1 MKISEIRQQYPQ
13 YDKLSDRELAD
24 ALHNKFYPEM
34 PISDFYERVGLS
46 TDTNTSLR
54 DIATSFGLG
63 ATGSIKALTD
73 VAGADNAVSRTLG
86 KISEDLSRA
95 YTPARQAEIERRQ
108 QLIKKAEKSGSTW
121 EEIKANLGSVAEA
134 PLQSAVQGL
143 GSIVPYAVTGG
154 VGSAAKL
161 LPTTVKT
168 INTLMGA
175 AQGAGAVKSS
185 IYDAVYEK
193 LKEEGVSEKTAKQQA
208 LEAQQYVSKN
218 FGQIALGAGIGAA
231 AGRYGVESLL
241 APGAAKATAPGVGR
255 RVGEALLGEMPLEGV
270 QGGQER
276 LASNIA
282 LQNIGRDVP
291 TFQGVAG
298 QAAQEAVMAGL
309 AAGPVAAVR
318 SPNADIARKIE
329 EERAAEQLKT
339 LQEEER
345 LRKETEEA
353 EKRKAAI
360 EEARKTGT
368 PELLA
373 LMGDQLQAGEYSALK
388 TPQELDEERLAKQ
401 DELRQEQLRLEQEMR
416 GYSTAIPALQK
427 QMDEAEARNDMATV
441 SRLALQLQQLA
452 TAEEKARVALDEAK
466 KAQPKEVSADSL
478 YTQMAEARS
487 VGDYAKVSQIAQ
499 QLDAINK
506 QRAAE
511 TRTIPSEVKP
521 GEIRAMPEEQM
532 DMFAPGYEKRQL
544 QQDIFEIEEGF
555 GKFETEAER
564 KKREAQTQQQQAL
577 FTQGEEYEQ
586 QLTEREVGKQF
597 ELSPEQYAQALRKG
611 KAPETPQKVL
621 YRNVP
626 IEGTTGPTRRQPY
639 IVDAQGKAQDIT
651 DTEAARIEKGEPAI
665 SKTSVQEAIDT
676 GMITAE
682 VRQALGL
689 TGFGNA
695 TLDLKNPEVASQVR
709 NKLRD
714 VIAAHKARAQE
725 DLKFVNDQFTENSLY
740 DLQGRLTPTAKDII
754 RRDVQAEEAQRL
766 LNHITDLQSKIGAG
780 VREEKTA
787 EELTKTLHRPEVIST
802 RLPPL
807 EQIKTKD
814 ATELAQALG
823 ISGAADIK
831 TTPADKISAMRHKLE
846 ARRQSEKKDAIFE
859 QLLSW
864 LARAKASNKPV
875 LDTLD
880 AKRLATL
887 RRLYVQAALSEIAH
901 GRAAERQPALT
912 TTEVLQLT
920 DQLSKPLVELSTRY
934 LARPKTVEVTGKVQE
949 PLIKSEKEREEK
961 RTEEGELVY
970 AGEKYVRTPEEQ
982 KKLDRAVGKL
992 KSLQEEL
999 QRIRQQMKNYQQN
1012 FLEPARKKWQSMPDG
1027 LLGTPEHAAREAEQ
1041 QKYLKVKE
1049 GFTKLNAR
1057 DSAISEQIAQMLSD
1071 LGRKHATYGTF
1082 QKDIRSLERRPF
1094 ANLPRALESIQE
1106 QLSDV
1111 ITKATEP
1118 IKRQRVAGIG
1128 PMGIKQRLMDAVVA
1142 KEKELEKLKGVH
1154 GKKAERDKLVNEIA
1168 KLRDNYDKFVKSEE
1182 AKVQPPTMP
1191 LDFKERRDELDALK
1205 AKAQEAFVAKDY
1217 DTVAKSL
1224 QRMHELGLSED
1235 MATELGTEFEDNDRV
1250 LSTAIKDAKAEL
1262 EEIATGLK
1270 PAEEKE
1276 VRLGERPPPRR
1287 PLNEAQLRRVRELNK
1302 LLDSLETAY
1311 VKNKKA
1317 LQDIGLFSTSKT
1329 EDLFTQDMFGEAPE
1343 KGVVFESAEKFLGSS
1358 KYGKIAK
1365 MRKAAKETVATLPVT
1380 QAELYQVRTD
1390 YVAANTVLSNL
1401 RKMGR
1406 GTLPT
1411 TSQYYNEMSGEYL
1424 RKADLIH
1431 QKYLNALAQSTKTIG
1446 IRTGETTVLQI
1457 TPEYLKAHPLT
1468 AEEEKRLLESIKSNR
1483 AANAT
1488 LTLYKNEEKRLRQL
1502 ASEFEARAKSFLLTV
1517 SDAQLDLVSELAQA
1531 AEAMPETA
1539 DAMLVAQKA
1548 VDDAKRIMDETDAR
1562 VRKNGLVKPE
1572 ITYTAPTEE
1581 GQSLSKTQKDIG
1593 VINAQIKALSTRMK
1607 TEAPDQRALSEFEI
1621 QNLVTLRSD
1630 LETMQF
1636 LQTAEGRLQRMTESF
1651 MEEFNTEID
1660 PAAPLRTA
1668 FGRAMARAQDIKDAV
1683 MKQHTE
1689 EVEALRNERGT
1700 VVDALAKLAR
1710 AEPPTN
1716 KQAFIAFN
1724 QDIYELRERI
1734 QTIDQTIKTMDANL
1748 TTALEVDVQMLLR
1761 ADSVLKDAWAKVKA
1775 AEQALRAED
1784 TKQRIEIAKRKAAL
1798 IQAQKVVDEAHAKI
1812 RKSNVGLQAFFE
1824 AKQPLVSPA
1833 LQTALNNGLGL
1844 PGTIV
1849 KRVKALS
1856 EEGAKAA
1863 EITGQFGEQ
1872 RQVQTMNAGWTV
1884 RYTAEGPVFDYDPAK
1899 DPDATE
1905 DDKNRKGLDAAK
1917 AYDQLKKA
1925 RSALARA
1932 EKKGTDRQIELA
1944 TANLERKQKLM
1955 EDLAGARY
1963 VTVVE
1968 EMGAQPIEL
1977 DATVAVQEAVMGLS
1991 KKDQNAYYK
2000 ARGEQERLRK
2010 EIEHARTLV
2019 GQTEV
2024 STARKS
2030 LRNAQDQLD
2039 SAKTQLRLLNEAW
2052 DRGTSRMTE
2061 GGYNRR
2067 KAELTNAV
2075 AQLEGVVNARQEKLR
2090 PMDAKNEERINTLTQ
2105 QYFAAKKAADAFI
2118 VPKPIEATKAQR
2130 VSVAENTADMAKTM
2144 RTLQRQEKNTDVK
2157 PLVKRN
2163 QSLRSATSVEVKIRR
2178 QAIKLAATDRIAK
2191 MYPEGSPERKR
2202 VLREL
2207 VDGYIDK
2214 LTNAGSE
2221 NDSGT
2226 VLRYEG
2232 AVPTNPVDADQAKK
2246 MADEFAKRLPKDVK
2260 FVYAPTLNE
2269 APVKFLR
2276 ALAMDGVDIEAS
2288 AVKGGVLP
2296 DGTVVVIGNMHDS
2309 LLDLEK
2315 TILHETIGHYG
2326 VDMVLGPKG
2335 MADLTKAI
2343 RTTEGG
2349 IYGMAKALGVESDVA
2364 KTAQAWEN
2372 KALAAE
2378 AKGDTEEATRLRR
2391 TGEVQAV
2398 REMLAT
2404 LQERTVDESFV
2415 EKMGRYI
2422 KTILGAIR
2430 SALKSMGLMNVS
2442 NVSTNDLYYT
2452 LFQATR
2458 KMQQE
2463 LAGTYMSPTGLLAM
2477 RSDAVRYANGA
2488 LAEAGRTADAVIASD
2503 KNWYDSVKANGTG
2516 LAFET
2521 QLVDR
2526 FAGFERLSKTM
2537 DALKGNQMMYYLRMY
2552 DQRMNFTA
2560 QSVGNG
2566 AIELQDIVRK
2576 DGRIEHIFASKEG
2589 PSIKSVVNILKDAP
2603 AGSPEAAQRLFT
2615 LYMSAIRAKDKGLDA
2630 LNFGGK
2636 ISQVQLDQAMRA
2648 VESTPGLKENFDRA
2662 RKEYNA
2668 YNRNLIKL
2676 LERTG
2681 AITKEVSAELVK
2693 NDDYIPWYRERNGVA
2708 ELIIGKETPIRIG
2721 SIAEQPYLHE
2731 LVGGD
2736 RPILDFLTSSV
2747 QNTNMIV
2754 DMALRNMATKNAVFE
2769 LENIGLA
2776 KFVGMTQGPNIVKFK
2791 VEGVD
2796 KYAMIEGTRDI
2807 PGDLL
2812 VKGMEGIPTQMPVIF
2827 RALGV
2832 PARLLRKAVT
2842 AMPLYGAKQ
2851 LFRDSLAA
2859 PILAG
2864 ADFTP
2869 VMGAIKQIGS
2879 PTKGLLESRGI
2890 TGGQIFTGTTE
2901 DLTLILKRMSENK
2914 PGWVNS
2920 LAKWEA
2926 FTMEAD
2932 ATTRRAQYNSYIK
2945 QGLSEMEATLMA
2957 LESMNF
2963 NKRGAS
2969 PSIHVISSL
2978 IPFFN
2983 AQIQSLNV
2991 LYKALFGKMPFN
3003 DRLKIQEKLL
3013 TRGMLLAASTLAYS
3027 AMMQDDEA
3035 YKNAT
3040 PDQKYGNWFIRV
3052 PGVDEPVRLPIPFEV
3067 GYIFKA
3073 LPEALYNSMVDKHG
3087 SEDAVKAFEQI
3098 LLQTIPGG
3106 TSYGIP
3112 QALKPYVEAKLGKSF
3127 YTGRDILSAQEK
3139 GLLPEQQFRENTSE
3153 IAKSLGKAGGVSP
3166 IMIEH
3171 LVQGYTGG
3179 LGLALM
3185 QAMSM
3190 GYSAKDSPEKAY
3202 KRLSEMPVIGGA
3214 FQPNDAGAIITNMYD
3229 RMLEVQ
3235 KVQNTVDDM
3244 LLKGQRSEAMALLQK
3259 RGNEYMASE
3268 MADYYTSTV
3277 RELTQYET
3285 AIRASNLSGAEKR
3298 QQLDNIRQAK
3308 IKFASGMREVADRT
3322 IPQ

>member
-13 YDKLSDRELAD
+13 YDELSDRELAD

-34 PISDFYERVGLS
+34 PISDFYDRVGLS
-46 TDTNTSLR
+46 TNTGILS
-54 DIATSFGLG
+54 
-63 ATGSIKALTD
+63 D
-73 VAGADNAVSRTLG
+73 VARGAESSFSQMRT
-86 KISEDLSRA
+86 
-95 YTPARQAEIERRQ
+95 
-108 QLIKKAEKSGSTW
+108 
-121 EEIKANLGSVAEA
+121 
-134 PLQSAVQGL
+134 GL
-143 GSIVPYAVTGG
+143 GS
-154 VGSAAKL
+154 
-161 LPTTVKT
+161 
-168 INTLMGA
+168 LMGGNEA
-175 AQGAGAVKSS
+175 ARAGIQRGEAIQGKYPGQRGFEEVEKAYKERGILPAVGEYISQVPS
-185 IYDAVYEK
+185 ALAE
-193 LKEEGVSEKTAKQQA
+193 QA
-208 LEAQQYVSKN
+208 P
-218 FGQIALGAGIGAA
+218 QIAQAVGAARLGGAA
-231 AGRYGVESLL
+231 AGPVGAVAGAATPSYLQQYGGFLERQAEEQRKAGKPIDVNRGTAALAAIPAAALDVAATFIPMGRAIAGKVFGPSIEKLL
-241 APGAAKATAPGVGR
+241 AKGAEQGAEKLAQESFAKTLRRGAATSYLAELPTEVAQNVIERAQAGLSLTSEDALAEYGRTAYEVSK
-255 RVGEALLGEMPLEGV
+255 
-270 QGGQER
+270 
-276 LASNIA
+276 LAPI
-282 LQNIGRDVP
+282 
-291 TFQGVAG
+291 GVAG
-298 QAAQEAVMAGL
+298 RFVDKS
-309 AAGPVAAVR
+309 VAKT
-318 SPNADIARKIE
+318 DIARKTE

-345 LRKETEEA
+345 TRQETEA
-353 EKRKAAI
+353 ETQRKATI

-368 PELLA
+368 PEMLA
-373 LMGDQLQAGEYSALK
+373 LMGDTLQAGEYSTLK
-388 TPQELDEERLAKQ
+388 TPQQIDEERIAKQ
-401 DELRQEQLRLEQEMR
+401 GEARQEQIR
-416 GYSTAIPALQK
+416 LQK
-427 QMDEAEARNDMATV
+427 QLRNYGNAIPDLQRQLDEAEAKNDMASV
-441 SRLALQLQQLA
+441 SRLALQIQQMS
-452 TAEEKARVALDEAK
+452 TAEEQAK
-466 KAQPKEVSADSL
+466 KELFDVNKLVPAEVSADSL
-478 YTQMAEARS
+478 YAQMVKAREE
-487 VGDYAKVSQIAQ
+487 GDYAKVSQIAQ
-499 QLDAINK
+499 QLDVINK

-511 TRTIPSEVKP
+511 TRMVPRETMP
-521 GEIRAMPEEQM
+521 GEVRAMPEEQM

-544 QQDIFEIEEGF
+544 KEDIAEIEEGF
-555 GKFETEAER
+555 GTFETEAQR
-564 KKREAQTQQQQAL
+564 KTREAQTQQQQAL

-586 QLTEREVGKQF
+586 KLTEREVGRQF
-597 ELSPEQYAQALRKG
+597 ELTPEQYAQALRKG
-611 KAPETPQKVL
+611 QAPEEKQKVL
-621 YRNVP
+621 YRDVP
-626 IEGTTGPTRRQPY
+626 IEGTTGPTRRAPY
-639 IVDAQGKAQDIT
+639 IVDAQGRAKDIT
-651 DTEAARIEKGEPAI
+651 ETEAARLEKGEPAI
-665 SKTSVQEAIDT
+665 SKSSAQEAIDT
-676 GMITAE
+676 GLITAE

-695 TLDLKNPEVASQVR
+695 TLDLKNSETASQVR

-714 VIAAHKARAQE
+714 VLAKHKARSQE
-725 DLKFVNDQFTENSLY
+725 DFKFVNDQFTESSLY
-740 DLQGRLTPTAKDII
+740 DMEGKLTPAAKDII

-766 LNHITDLQSKIGAG
+766 LNHITDLQSKTGAG
-780 VREEKTA
+780 IREEKTA
-787 EELTKTLHRPEVIST
+787 EELTKTLYRSEVIST

-814 ATELAQALG
+814 ANELAQALG
-823 ISGAADIK
+823 ISGTADIK
-831 TTPADKISAMRHKLE
+831 TTPADKVSAMRHKLE
-846 ARRQSEKKDAIFE
+846 ARRQAEKKAAVFE
-859 QLLSW
+859 QLLTW

-875 LDTLD
+875 LDSLD
-880 AKRLATL
+880 AKRLASL

-901 GRAAERQPALT
+901 GRAAERQRGLT
-912 TTEVLQLT
+912 TTDVLQLT
-920 DQLSKPLVELSTRY
+920 DELSKPLMELSTRY
-934 LARPKTVEVTGKVQE
+934 LARAKTVEVTGKTEE
-949 PLIKSEKEREEK
+949 PLIKSQKEVEEK
-961 RTEEGELVY
+961 RNEQGELVY

-999 QRIRQQMKNYQQN
+999 QRVRQQMKNYQQN
-1012 FLEPARKKWQSMPDG
+1012 FLEPARQKWQSMPDG

-1049 GFTKLNAR
+1049 GFTKLNTR
-1057 DSAISEQIAQMLSD
+1057 DSQISEQIATMLSD

-1082 QKDIRSLERRPF
+1082 QKDIRALERRPF
-1094 ANLPRALESIQE
+1094 GNLPRALESIQE
-1106 QLSDV
+1106 QLDTV
-1111 ITKATEP
+1111 VEKATEP
-1118 IKRQRVAGIG
+1118 SKRVRAAGIG
-1128 PMGIKQRLMDAVVA
+1128 PMGIKQRLLDAVVA
-1142 KEKELEKLKGVH
+1142 KEKDLEKLKGVH
-1154 GKKAERDKLVNEIA
+1154 GKKAEREKLVDEIA
-1168 KLRDNYDKFVKSEE
+1168 KLRKSYDDYVTSEE

-1205 AKAQEAFVAKDY
+1205 AKSQEAFVAKDY

-1250 LSTAIKDAKAEL
+1250 LSIAIKDAKSEL

-1270 PAEEKE
+1270 PVEEKE
-1276 VRLGERPPPRR
+1276 VRLGERVPPRR

-1317 LQDIGLFSTSKT
+1317 LQDIGLFSTGKT
-1329 EDLFTQDMFGEAPE
+1329 EDLFTEDMFGEAPE

-1365 MRKAAKETVATLPVT
+1365 LRKAANETVATLPVT

-1390 YVAANTVLSNL
+1390 YVTANTVLSNL
-1401 RKMGR
+1401 RRMGK
-1406 GTLPT
+1406 GSLPT
-1411 TSQYYNEMSGEYL
+1411 TSQYYNEMSGEYK

-1431 QKYLNALAQSTKTIG
+1431 QKYLNALAQSTKSVG
-1446 IRTGETTVLQI
+1446 IRTGDTTVLQI
-1457 TPEYLKAHPLT
+1457 TPEYIKANPLT
-1468 AEEEKRLLESIKSNR
+1468 AEEEKRILESVKSNR

-1488 LTLYKNEEKRLRQL
+1488 ITLYSTEEKRLRQL
-1502 ASEFEARAKSFLLTV
+1502 AEEFEARAQSFLLTV
-1517 SDAQLDLVSELAQA
+1517 SDAQLDLVSELTQA

-1539 DAMLVAQKA
+1539 DALLVAQKA
-1548 VDDAKRIMDETDAR
+1548 VDDAKRVMDATDAR

-1572 ITYTAPTEE
+1572 IVFTAPTEE
-1581 GQSLSKTQKDIG
+1581 QPTLSKTQKDIG
-1593 VINAQIKALSTRMK
+1593 AVNAQIKALGARMK
-1607 TEAPDQRALSEFEI
+1607 AEAPDQRALSEFEI
-1621 QNLVTLRSD
+1621 QNLISLRSD
-1630 LETMQF
+1630 LETMQYM
-1636 LQTAEGRLQRMTESF
+1636 QTAEGRLQRMTESF
-1651 MEEFNTEID
+1651 MEEFNTDID
-1660 PAAPLRTA
+1660 PVAPLRTA

-1689 EVEALRNERGT
+1689 EVTTLRNERGT

-1734 QTIDQTIKTMDANL
+1734 QTIDSTIKTMDANL
-1748 TTALEVDVQMLLR
+1748 TAALEVDVQMLFR
-1761 ADSVLKDAWAKVKA
+1761 ADSALKDAWSKLKT
-1775 AEQALRAED
+1775 AEQNLRAED
-1784 TKQRIEIAKRKAAL
+1784 TKQQTEIAKRKAAL
-1798 IQAQKVVDEAHAKI
+1798 LRAQAVVDEAHAKI
-1812 RKSNVGLQAFFE
+1812 RKSNVGLQAFFD

-1833 LQTALNNGLGL
+1833 LQTALDNGLGL

-1856 EEGAKAA
+1856 AEGAKAA
-1863 EITGQFGEQ
+1863 EITGEFGEQ

-1884 RYTAEGPVFDYDPAK
+1884 RYTAEGAVFDYNPAK
-1899 DPDATE
+1899 DPEATE
-1905 DDKNRKGLDAAK
+1905 DDKKRKGLDASK

-1925 RSALARA
+1925 RSALVRA
-1932 EKKGTDRQIELA
+1932 ERKGTDREIELA
-1944 TANLERKQKLM
+1944 TTNLGRKQKLM

-1991 KKDQNAYYK
+1991 KKDQNAYFK
-2000 ARGEQERLRK
+2000 ARGEQEQLRK
-2010 EIEHARTLV
+2010 QIEHARTLV
-2019 GQTEV
+2019 GQTDI
-2024 STARKS
+2024 STTRKS
-2030 LRNAQDQLD
+2030 LRNAQDQFD
-2039 SAKTQLRLLNEAW
+2039 SATTQLRLLNEAW
-2052 DRGTSRMTE
+2052 ERGTSRMTE

-2075 AQLEGVVNARQEKLR
+2075 AQLEGVVKVRQEKLR
-2090 PMDAKNEERINTLTQ
+2090 PMDAKNEERINALTQ
-2105 QYFAAKKAADAFI
+2105 QYFVAKKTADTFI
-2118 VPKPIEATKAQR
+2118 LPAPLEDTKAKR
-2130 VSVAENTADMAKTM
+2130 VSVAENTADMAKAM
-2144 RTLQRQEKNTDVK
+2144 RTMQRQEKNTDVK
-2157 PLVKRN
+2157 PLIKRN
-2163 QSLRSATSVEVKIRR
+2163 QSLKSATSDEVKIRR
-2178 QAIKLAATDRIAK
+2178 QAMQLAKTDRLAT
-2191 MYPEGSPERKR
+2191 MYPEGSAERKKA
-2202 VLREL
+2202 LREL
-2207 VDGYIDK
+2207 VDTYITK
-2214 LTNAGSE
+2214 LSNAGSE

-2246 MADEFAKRLPKDVK
+2246 MVDAFAKGLPKDVK

-2296 DGTVVVIGNMHDS
+2296 DGTVIVVGNMHGS

-2326 VDMVLGPKG
+2326 VDIVLGPKG

-2349 IYGMAKALGVESDVA
+2349 IFGMAKALGVESDVA

-2372 KALAAE
+2372 RALAAE
-2378 AKGDTEEATRLRR
+2378 AKGDTEEALKLRR

-2404 LQERTVDESFV
+2404 LQERTVNETFV

-2430 SALKSMGLMNVS
+2430 SALKSMGLMNTA

-2477 RSDAVRYANGA
+2477 KAEAVRYANGP
-2488 LAEAGRTADAVIASD
+2488 LAEAGRTSESVIATD
-2503 KNWYDSVKANGTG
+2503 KNWYDGVRANGTG

-2537 DALKGNQMMYYLRMY
+2537 DELKGSQMMYYLRMY

-2576 DGRIEHIFASKEG
+2576 DGRTEHIFASKKG

-2636 ISQVQLDQAMRA
+2636 VSQAQLDQAMRA
-2648 VESTPGLKENFDRA
+2648 IEGTPGLKENFDRA

-2681 AITKEVSAELVK
+2681 VITKEVSAELVK

-2721 SIAEQPYLHE
+2721 SIAEQPYLHQ
-2731 LVGGD
+2731 LIGGD

-2754 DMALRNMATKNAVFE
+2754 DMGLRNMAAKNAVFE
-2769 LENIGLA
+2769 LESIDLA
-2776 KFVGMTQGPNIVKFK
+2776 KFVGMTQGPNVVKFK
-2791 VEGVD
+2791 VDGVD
-2796 KYAMIEGTRDI
+2796 KYAMIEGTREI

-2812 VKGMEGIPTQMPVIF
+2812 VKGMEGIPTQMPAIF

-2864 ADFTP
+2864 ANFTP
-2869 VMGAIKQIGS
+2869 VMGAIREIGS
-2879 PTKGLLESRGI
+2879 PTKNILESRGI

-2901 DLTLILKRMSENK
+2901 DLTLILKRMAENK
-2914 PGWVNS
+2914 PGWLNS

-2926 FTMEAD
+2926 ISMEAD
-2932 ATTRRAQYNSYIK
+2932 ALTRRAQYNSYIK

-3003 DRLKIQEKLL
+3003 ERLKIQEKLL
-3013 TRGMLLAASTLAYS
+3013 TRGMMLAAGTLAYT

-3035 YKNAT
+3035 YKNAN
-3040 PDQKYGNWFIRV
+3040 PDQKYGNWFVRL
-3052 PGVDEPVRLPIPFEV
+3052 PGVDEPVRIPIPFEL

-3087 SEDAVKAFEQI
+3087 KEDAVKAFQQI

-3127 YTGRDILSAQEK
+3127 YTGRDILSSQEK

-3166 IMIEH
+3166 IMIEQ

-3179 LGLALM
+3179 MGLALM
-3185 QAMSM
+3185 QAISI
-3190 GYSAKDSPEKAY
+3190 GYRGTPEKAY
-3202 KRLSEMPVIGGA
+3202 KRLSEMPLVGGA
-3214 FQPNDAGAIITNMYD
+3214 FQPNDAGAIITSMFD
-3229 RMLEVQ
+3229 RMTEVQ

-3285 AIRASNLSGAEKR
+3285 AIRASNLSSIEKR
-3298 QQLDNIRQAK
+3298 QQLDSIRQTK
-3308 IKFASGMREVADRT
+3308 IKFASGMRDVADRT

>member
-34 PISDFYERVGLS
+34 PISDFYDRVGLS
-46 TDTNTSLR
+46 TNTGILS
-54 DIATSFGLG
+54 
-63 ATGSIKALTD
+63 D
-73 VAGADNAVSRTLG
+73 VARGAESSFSQMRT
-86 KISEDLSRA
+86 
-95 YTPARQAEIERRQ
+95 
-108 QLIKKAEKSGSTW
+108 
-121 EEIKANLGSVAEA
+121 
-134 PLQSAVQGL
+134 GL
-143 GSIVPYAVTGG
+143 GSLVGGNQAALAGIQRGEAIQGKYPGQRGFEEVEKAYKERGILPAVGEYISQIP
-154 VGSAAKL
+154 SALAEQA
-161 LPTTVKT
+161 PQIAQAV
-168 INTLMGA
+168 GA
-175 AQGAGAVKSS
+175 AR
-185 IYDAVYEK
+185 
-193 LKEEGVSEKTAKQQA
+193 
-208 LEAQQYVSKN
+208 
-218 FGQIALGAGIGAA
+218 LGGAA
-231 AGRYGVESLL
+231 AGPVGAVAGAATPSYLQQYGGFLERQAEEQRKAGKPIDVNRGTAALAAIPAAALDVAATFIPMGRAIAGKVFGPSIEKLL
-241 APGAAKATAPGVGR
+241 AKGA
-255 RVGEALLGEMPLEGV
+255 E
-270 QGGQER
+270 QGAEK
-276 LASNIA
+276 L
-282 LQNIGRDVP
+282 
-291 TFQGVAG
+291 
-298 QAAQEAVMAGL
+298 AQESFAKTLRRGTATGFLAELPTEVAQNVIERAQAGL
-309 AAGPVAAVR
+309 SLTSEDALAEYGRTAYEVSKLAPIGTAGRFVDKSVAKT
-318 SPNADIARKIE
+318 NIARKTE

-345 LRKETEEA
+345 IRQETEDA

-368 PELLA
+368 PEMLA
-373 LMGDQLQAGEYSALK
+373 LMGDTLQAGEFSQLK
-388 TPQELDEERLAKQ
+388 TAQEQAEETTAKQ
-401 DELRQEQLRLEQEMR
+401 EEARQEQIR
-416 GYSTAIPALQK
+416 LQK
-427 QMDEAEARNDMATV
+427 QLRNYGNAIPDLQRQLDEAEAKNDMASV
-441 SRLALQLQQLA
+441 SRLALQIQQMS
-452 TAEEKARVALDEAK
+452 TAEEQAK
-466 KAQPKEVSADSL
+466 KELFDVNKLVPAEVSADSL
-478 YTQMAEARS
+478 YAQMVKAREE
-487 VGDYAKVSQIAQ
+487 GDYAKVSRIAQ

-511 TRTIPSEVKP
+511 TRMVPSETRP
-521 GEIRAMPEEQM
+521 GEVRAMPEEQM

-544 QQDIFEIEEGF
+544 QQDISEIEEGF
-555 GKFETEAER
+555 GTFETEAQR

-577 FTQGEEYEQ
+577 FTQGEDYEQ
-586 QLTEREVGKQF
+586 QLTEREIGKQF
-597 ELSPEQYAQALRKG
+597 ELTPEQYAQALRKG
-611 KAPETPQKVL
+611 QAPEAPQKVL
-621 YRNVP
+621 YRDVP
-626 IEGTTGPTRRQPY
+626 VEGTTGPTRRVPY
-639 IVDAQGKAQDIT
+639 IVDAQGRAKDIT
-651 DTEAARIEKGEPAI
+651 ETEAARLEKGEPAI

-676 GMITAE
+676 GLITAE
-682 VRQALGL
+682 VRQTLGL

-695 TLDLKNPEVASQVR
+695 TLDLKNPETASQVK

-714 VIAAHKARAQE
+714 VLAKHKAQAQE
-725 DLKFVNDQFTENSLY
+725 DFKFVNDQFTESSLY
-740 DLQGRLTPTAKDII
+740 DMEGKLTPAAKDII

-766 LNHITDLQSKIGAG
+766 LNHITDLQSKAG
-780 VREEKTA
+780 TGTREEKTA
-787 EELTKTLHRPEVIST
+787 EDLTKTLYRPEVIST
-802 RLPPL
+802 KLQPL
-807 EQIKTKD
+807 EQLKTKD
-814 ATELAQALG
+814 ANELAQALG
-823 ISGAADIK
+823 ISGTADIK
-831 TTPADKISAMRHKLE
+831 TTPADKVSAMRHKLE
-846 ARRQSEKKDAIFE
+846 ARRQAEKKAAVFE
-859 QLLSW
+859 QLLTW

-875 LDTLD
+875 LDPLD

-887 RRLYVQAALSEIAH
+887 RRLYVEAALSEIAH
-901 GRAAERQPALT
+901 GRAAERQRGLT
-912 TTEVLQLT
+912 TTDVLQLT
-920 DQLSKPLVELSTRY
+920 DQLSKPLMELSTRY
-934 LARPKTVEVTGKVQE
+934 LARAKTVEVTGKVEE
-949 PLIKSEKEREEK
+949 PLIKSQKEAEEK
-961 RTEEGELVY
+961 RTETGELVY

-999 QRIRQQMKNYQQN
+999 QRVRQQMKNYQQN
-1012 FLEPARKKWQSMPDG
+1012 FLEPARQKWQSMPDG

-1049 GFTKLNAR
+1049 GFTKLNTR
-1057 DSAISEQIAQMLSD
+1057 DSQISEQIATMLSD

-1094 ANLPRALESIQE
+1094 GNLPRALESIQE

-1111 ITKATEP
+1111 VEKATEP
-1118 IKRQRVAGIG
+1118 SKRVRAAGIG

-1154 GKKAERDKLVNEIA
+1154 GKKAEREKLVNEIA
-1168 KLRDNYDKFVKSEE
+1168 KLRDNYDKYVASEE

-1270 PAEEKE
+1270 PTEQKE
-1276 VRLGERPPPRR
+1276 VRLGERVPPRR
-1287 PLNEAQLRRVRELNK
+1287 PLNESQLRRVRELNK

-1317 LQDIGLFSTSKT
+1317 LQDIGLFSTGKT
-1329 EDLFTQDMFGEAPE
+1329 EDLFTEDMFGETPE

-1365 MRKAAKETVATLPVT
+1365 LRKAAKETVATLPVT

-1390 YVAANTVLSNL
+1390 YVTANTVLSNL
-1401 RKMGR
+1401 RRMGK
-1406 GTLPT
+1406 GSLPT

-1431 QKYLNALAQSTKTIG
+1431 QKYLNALAQSTKTTG

-1457 TPEYLKAHPLT
+1457 TPEYLKANPLT

-1488 LTLYKNEEKRLRQL
+1488 LTLYKNEEKRLRNL
-1502 ASEFEARAKSFLLTV
+1502 AEEFEARAQSFLVTV
-1517 SDAQLDLVSELAQA
+1517 SDAQFDLVSELAQA

-1539 DAMLVAQKA
+1539 DALLVAQKA
-1548 VDDAKRIMDETDAR
+1548 VDDAKRVMDATDER

-1572 ITYTAPTEE
+1572 IVFTAPTEE
-1581 GQSLSKTQKDIG
+1581 QPTLSKTQKDIG
-1593 VINAQIKALSTRMK
+1593 AINAQIKALGARMK

-1621 QNLVTLRSD
+1621 QNLISLRSD
-1630 LETMQF
+1630 LETMQYM
-1636 LQTAEGRLQRMTESF
+1636 QTAEGRLIRMTESF
-1651 MEEFNTEID
+1651 MEEFNTDID

-1683 MKQHTE
+1683 MKQHTDQ
-1689 EVEALRNERGT
+1689 VTTLRNERGT
-1700 VVDALAKLAR
+1700 VVDALARLAR

-1734 QTIDQTIKTMDANL
+1734 QTIDSTIKTMDANL
-1748 TTALEVDVQMLLR
+1748 TAALEVDVQMLLR
-1761 ADSVLKDAWAKVKA
+1761 ADSVLKDAWAKLKA
-1775 AEQALRAED
+1775 AEQNLRAED
-1784 TKQRIEIAKRKAAL
+1784 TKQQTEIAKRKAAL
-1798 IQAQKVVDEAHAKI
+1798 IRAQAVVDEANAKI
-1812 RKSNVGLQAFFE
+1812 RKSNVGLQAFFD

-1833 LQTALNNGLGL
+1833 LQTALDNGLNL

-1856 EEGAKAA
+1856 TEGSKAA
-1863 EITGQFGEQ
+1863 EITGEFGEQ

-1884 RYTAEGPVFDYDPAK
+1884 RYTAEGAVFDYDPAK
-1899 DPDATE
+1899 DPEATE
-1905 DDKNRKGLDAAK
+1905 DDKKRKGLDASK

-1925 RSALARA
+1925 RSALVRA
-1932 EKKGTDRQIELA
+1932 ERKGTDREIELA

-1991 KKDQNAYYK
+1991 KKDQNAYFK
-2000 ARGEQERLRK
+2000 ARGEQEQLRK
-2010 EIEHARTLV
+2010 QIEHARTLV
-2019 GQTEV
+2019 GQTDI
-2024 STARKS
+2024 STTRKS
-2030 LRNAQDQLD
+2030 LRNAQDQFD
-2039 SAKTQLRLLNEAW
+2039 SATTQLRLLNEAW

-2075 AQLEGVVNARQEKLR
+2075 AQLEGVVKARQEKLR

-2118 VPKPIEATKAQR
+2118 LPAPLEDTKAKR

-2144 RTLQRQEKNTDVK
+2144 RTMQRQEKNTDVK
-2157 PLVKRN
+2157 PLIKRN
-2163 QSLRSATSVEVKIRR
+2163 QSLKSATSDEVKIRR
-2178 QAIKLAATDRIAK
+2178 QAMQLAKTDRLAT
-2191 MYPEGSPERKR
+2191 MYPEGSAERKK

-2207 VDGYIDK
+2207 VDTYITK
-2214 LTNAGSE
+2214 LSNAGSE

-2232 AVPTNPVDADQAKK
+2232 DVPTNPVDADQAKK
-2246 MADEFAKRLPKDVK
+2246 MVDEFAKGLPKDVK

-2296 DGTVVVIGNMHDS
+2296 DGTVVVIGNMHGS

-2315 TILHETIGHYG
+2315 TLLHETIGHYG
-2326 VDMVLGPKG
+2326 VDVVLGPKG

-2372 KALAAE
+2372 RALAAE
-2378 AKGDTEEATRLRR
+2378 AKGDTEEALKLRR

-2404 LQERTVDESFV
+2404 LQERTVDETFV

-2430 SALKSMGLMNVS
+2430 SALKSMGLMNTA

-2463 LAGTYMSPTGLLAM
+2463 LAGTYVSPTGMLAM
-2477 RSDAVRYANGA
+2477 RSDSVRYANGL
-2488 LAEAGRTADAVIASD
+2488 LAEAGRTSDSVIASD
-2503 KNWYDSVKANGTG
+2503 KNWYDGVRANGTG
-2516 LAFET
+2516 VAFET

-2537 DALKGNQMMYYLRMY
+2537 DEFKGNQMMYYLRMY
-2552 DQRMNFTA
+2552 DQRMNFVA

-2576 DGRIEHIFASKEG
+2576 DGRTEHIFASKAG
-2589 PSIKSVVNILKDAP
+2589 PSIKSVVNILKNAP

-2636 ISQVQLDQAMRA
+2636 VSQAQLDQAMRA
-2648 VESTPGLKENFDRA
+2648 IEATPGLKENFDRA

-2681 AITKEVSAELVK
+2681 VITKEVSADLVK

-2721 SIAEQPYLHE
+2721 SIAEQPYLHQ
-2731 LVGGD
+2731 LIGGD

-2754 DMALRNMATKNAVFE
+2754 DMGLRNMATKNAVFE
-2769 LENIGLA
+2769 LESIDLA
-2776 KFVGMTQGPNIVKFK
+2776 KFVGMTQGPNVVKFK
-2791 VEGVD
+2791 VDGVD
-2796 KYAMIEGTRDI
+2796 KYAMIQGTREI

-2842 AMPLYGAKQ
+2842 ATPLYAAKQ

-2864 ADFTP
+2864 ANFTP
-2869 VMGAIKQIGS
+2869 VMGALKEIGS
-2879 PTKGLLESRGI
+2879 PTKGILESRGI

-2901 DLTLILKRMSENK
+2901 DLTMILKRMSENK
-2914 PGWVNS
+2914 PGWLNS

-2926 FTMEAD
+2926 LTMEAD

-2945 QGLSEMEATLMA
+2945 QGLSEMEATLMT

-3003 DRLKIQEKLL
+3003 ERLKIQEKLL
-3013 TRGMLLAASTLAYS
+3013 TRGMLLASTTLAYS

-3052 PGVDEPVRLPIPFEV
+3052 PGVDEPVRLPIPFEL

-3087 SEDAVKAFEQI
+3087 KEDAVKAFQQI

-3153 IAKSLGKAGGVSP
+3153 IAKSLGKAAGVSP
-3166 IMIEH
+3166 IMIEQ

-3179 LGLALM
+3179 IGLALM
-3185 QAMSM
+3185 QAINI
-3190 GYSAKDSPEKAY
+3190 GYSATGTPEKAY
-3202 KRLSEMPVIGGA
+3202 KRLSEMPLVGGA
-3214 FQPNDAGAIITNMYD
+3214 FQPNDAGAIITSVYD

-3285 AIRASNLSGAEKR
+3285 AIRASNLSSIEKR

-3308 IKFASGMREVADRT
+3308 IKFASGMRDVADRT

>member
-1 MKISEIRQQYPQ
+1 
-13 YDKLSDRELAD
+13 
-24 ALHNKFYPEM
+24 M
-34 PISDFYERVGLS
+34 PIYSVQGPDGRVYDVEGPAGASEEQIIAFVQQNINSLQPKEDGILSSVARGTESSLSQMRTGLASLMGGNEAALAGLQRGEAIQGKYPGQRGFEEVEKAYKERGILPAIGEYISQIPSALAEQSPQIAGSIGAARVG
-46 TDTNTSLR
+46 
-54 DIATSFGLG
+54 
-63 ATGSIKALTD
+63 
-73 VAGADNAVSRTLG
+73 
-86 KISEDLSRA
+86 
-95 YTPARQAEIERRQ
+95 
-108 QLIKKAEKSGSTW
+108 
-121 EEIKANLGSVAEA
+121 
-134 PLQSAVQGL
+134 
-143 GSIVPYAVTGG
+143 
-154 VGSAAKL
+154 
-161 LPTTVKT
+161 
-168 INTLMGA
+168 
-175 AQGAGAVKSS
+175 
-185 IYDAVYEK
+185 
-193 LKEEGVSEKTAKQQA
+193 
-208 LEAQQYVSKN
+208 
-218 FGQIALGAGIGAA
+218 GAA
-231 AGRYGVESLL
+231 AGPAGAIVGGVTPSYLQQYGGFLERQAEEQRKEGKPIDVNRGTAALAAIPAAALDVAATFIPMGRAIAGKVFGPSIEKLL
-241 APGAAKATAPGVGR
+241 AKGAEQGAEKLAQESFAKTLKRGTATGFLAEVPTEVAQNVIERAQAGLDLTSEEALAEYGRTAYEVSKLAPIGTAGRFVDKSVAKA
-255 RVGEALLGEMPLEGV
+255 
-270 QGGQER
+270 
-276 LASNIA
+276 N
-282 LQNIGRDVP
+282 
-291 TFQGVAG
+291 
-298 QAAQEAVMAGL
+298 
-309 AAGPVAAVR
+309 
-318 SPNADIARKIE
+318 IARKTE

-345 LRKETEEA
+345 LRQETEEA
-353 EKRKAAI
+353 EKRKAAL

-373 LMGDQLQAGEYSALK
+373 LMGDTLQAGEYSPLK
-388 TPQELDEERLAKQ
+388 TPQQLDEERLAKQ

-452 TAEEKARVALDEAK
+452 TAEEQARVALGEAK
-466 KAQPKEVSADSL
+466 KALPKEVSADSL
-478 YTQMAEARS
+478 YAQMAEARS
-487 VGDYAKVSQIAQ
+487 TGDYAKVSQIAQ

-511 TRTIPSEVKP
+511 TRMVPSEIRP
-521 GEIRAMPEEQM
+521 GEVRAMPEEQM

-544 QQDIFEIEEGF
+544 QQDIAEIEEGF

-577 FTQGEEYEQ
+577 FAQGQEYEQ

-597 ELSPEQYAQALRKG
+597 ELTPEQYAQALRKG
-611 KAPETPQKVL
+611 QVPEQRQKVL
-621 YRNVP
+621 YRDVP
-626 IEGTTGPTRRQPY
+626 VEGTTGPTRRVPY
-639 IVDAQGKAQDIT
+639 IVDAQGKAKDIT
-651 DTEAARIEKGEPAI
+651 DAEAARIEKETLVGG
-665 SKTSVQEAIDT
+665 KTSVQEAIDT
-676 GMITAE
+676 GLITAE

-695 TLDLKNPEVASQVR
+695 TLDLNNPETATQVR

-714 VIAAHKARAQE
+714 VLVKHKAQAQE
-725 DLKFVNDQFTENSLY
+725 DFKFVNDQFTENKLY
-740 DLQGRLTPTAKDII
+740 DMEGRLTPAAKDII

-766 LNHITDLQSKIGAG
+766 LNHITELQSKTGVG

-787 EELTKTLHRPEVIST
+787 EELTKTLHRPEVVST
-802 RLPPL
+802 KLPPL

-814 ATELAQALG
+814 ANDLAQALG

-831 TTPADKISAMRHKLE
+831 TAPTDKVSAMRHKLE
-846 ARRQSEKKDAIFE
+846 ARRQAEKKEAIFQ
-859 QLLSW
+859 QLLGW

-901 GRAAERQPALT
+901 GRAAERQPGLT
-912 TTEVLQLT
+912 ATDVLQIT
-920 DQLSKPLVELSTRY
+920 DQLSRPLMELSTRY

-949 PLIKSEKEREEK
+949 PLIKSQKEAEEK
-961 RTEEGELVY
+961 RTETGELVY

-999 QRIRQQMKNYQQN
+999 QRVRQQMKNYQQN
-1012 FLEPARKKWQSMPDG
+1012 FLEPARQKWQAMPDG
-1027 LLGTPEHAAREAEQ
+1027 KLGTPEHAAREAEQ

-1057 DSAISEQIAQMLSD
+1057 DSEISQQIAQMLSD

-1082 QKDIRSLERRPF
+1082 QKDIRALERRPF
-1094 ANLPRALESIQE
+1094 GSLPRALESIQE
-1106 QLSDV
+1106 QLDAV
-1111 ITKATEP
+1111 VEKATEP
-1118 IKRQRVAGIG
+1118 TKPTRAAGIG

-1154 GKKAERDKLVNEIA
+1154 GKKAEREKLVNEIA

-1182 AKVQPPTMP
+1182 AKVQPPTLP
-1191 LDFKERRDELDALK
+1191 LDFKERRDELDELK

-1262 EEIATGLK
+1262 EEIATGIK
-1270 PAEEKE
+1270 PAEQKE
-1276 VRLGERPPPRR
+1276 VRLGERVPPRR
-1287 PLNEAQLRRVRELNK
+1287 PLNEGQLRRVRELNK
-1302 LLDSLETAY
+1302 LLDSLESAY

-1317 LQDIGLFSTSKT
+1317 LQDIGLFSTGKT

-1365 MRKAAKETVATLPVT
+1365 LRKAAKDTVATLPVT

-1390 YVAANTVLSNL
+1390 YVTATTVLGNL
-1401 RKMGR
+1401 RKMGKS
-1406 GTLPT
+1406 LPT
-1411 TSQYYNEMSGEYL
+1411 TAQYYNEMSGEYL

-1431 QKYLNALAQSTKTIG
+1431 QKYLLALRQGAQAVG
-1446 IRTGETTVLQI
+1446 IRTGPTTVLEI
-1457 TPEYLKAHPLT
+1457 TPAYIKANPLT
-1468 AEEEKRLLESIKSNR
+1468 AEEEKRLLESVKANR

-1488 LTLYKNEEKRLRQL
+1488 LTLYRDEEKRLRSL
-1502 ASEFEARAKSFLLTV
+1502 AEEFEARSKSFLLTV

-1531 AEAMPETA
+1531 AEALPETA
-1539 DAMLVAQKA
+1539 DALLVAQKA
-1548 VDDAKRIMDETDAR
+1548 VDDAKRVMDATDER

-1572 ITYTAPTEE
+1572 VVFTAPTEE
-1581 GQSLSKTQKDIG
+1581 QPTLNKTQKDIG
-1593 VINAQIKALSTRMK
+1593 VLNTQIKALGKRMK
-1607 TEAPDQRALSEFEI
+1607 GEAPDQRALSAFEL
-1621 QNLVTLRSD
+1621 QNLISLRSD
-1630 LETMQF
+1630 LETMQY

-1651 MEEFNTEID
+1651 MEEFNTDID
-1660 PAAPLRTA
+1660 PAVPLRTA
-1668 FGRAMARAQDIKDAV
+1668 FGRALARAQEIKDAV

-1716 KQAFIAFN
+1716 KQAFIDFN

-1734 QTIDQTIKTMDANL
+1734 QTIDKTIKTMDANL
-1748 TTALEVDVQMLLR
+1748 TAALEVDVQMLVR
-1761 ADSVLKDAWAKVKA
+1761 ADSALKDAWAKVKA

-1784 TKQRIEIAKRKAAL
+1784 TKKRTEIAKRKAAL
-1798 IQAQKVVDEAHAKI
+1798 VQAQAVVDAANAKI

-1833 LQTALNNGLGL
+1833 LKTALDNGLGL

-1856 EEGAKAA
+1856 AEGAKAA
-1863 EITGQFGEQ
+1863 EITGTFGEQ

-1899 DPDATE
+1899 DPDAND
-1905 DDKNRKGLDAAK
+1905 DDKKRKGLDASK

-1932 EKKGTDRQIELA
+1932 ERQGTDKQIELA

-1968 EMGAQPIEL
+1968 EMGAEPIEL

-1991 KKDQNAYYK
+1991 KKDQNAYFK
-2000 ARGEQERLRK
+2000 ARGDQERLRK

-2019 GQTEV
+2019 GQTDL

-2067 KAELTNAV
+2067 KTELTNAV
-2075 AQLEGVVNARQEKLR
+2075 AQLEGVVTTRQEKLR

-2118 VPKPIEATKAQR
+2118 VPKAPEATKAQR

-2157 PLVKRN
+2157 PLIKRN
-2163 QSLRSATSVEVKIRR
+2163 DSLKSATSAEVKIRR
-2178 QAIKLAATDRIAK
+2178 QAIQLAKTDRLAK
-2191 MYPEGSPERKR
+2191 MYPEGSAERKK

-2207 VDGYIDK
+2207 VDTYIDK

-2246 MADEFAKRLPKDVK
+2246 MADEFAKKLPKDVK

-2296 DGTVVVIGNMHDS
+2296 DGTVVVVGNMHDS

-2326 VDMVLGPKG
+2326 VDIVLGPQG

-2343 RTTEGG
+2343 RTSEGG

-2372 KALAAE
+2372 RALAAE
-2378 AKGDTEEATRLRR
+2378 AKGDTEEAQKLRR

-2422 KTILGAIR
+2422 KVVLGAIR
-2430 SALKSMGLMNVS
+2430 SALKSMGLMNAA

-2463 LAGTYMSPTGLLAM
+2463 LAGTYVSPTGMLAM
-2477 RSDAVRYANGA
+2477 KSEAVRYANGL
-2488 LAEAGRTADAVIASD
+2488 LAEAGRTADASIATD
-2503 KNWYDSVKANGTG
+2503 KNWYDSVRANGTG
-2516 LAFET
+2516 VAFET

-2537 DALKGNQMMYYLRMY
+2537 DPLKGSQMMYYLRMY

-2576 DGRIEHIFASKEG
+2576 DGRTEHIFASKAG

-2636 ISQVQLDQAMRA
+2636 VTQAQLDQAMRA
-2648 VESTPGLKENFDRA
+2648 IEATPGLKDNFDRA

-2681 AITKEVSAELVK
+2681 VITKEVAADLVK

-2721 SIAEQPYLHE
+2721 SIAEQPYLHQ
-2731 LVGGD
+2731 LIGGD

-2769 LENIGLA
+2769 LESIDLA
-2776 KFVGMTQGPNIVKFK
+2776 KFVGRTDGPNIVKFK
-2791 VEGVD
+2791 VDGVD
-2796 KYAMIEGTRDI
+2796 KYAMIQGTREI

-2842 AMPLYGAKQ
+2842 ATPLYAAKQ
-2851 LFRDSLAA
+2851 LFRDSVAA

-2869 VMGAIKQIGS
+2869 VMGAIREIGS
-2879 PTKGLLESRGI
+2879 PTKSVLESRGI

-2901 DLTLILKRMSENK
+2901 DLTMILKRMSENR
-2914 PGWVNS
+2914 PGWLNS
-2920 LAKWEA
+2920 LSKWEA
-2926 FTMEAD
+2926 MTMEAD

-2945 QGLSEMEATLMA
+2945 QGLSEMEATLMT

-2969 PSIHVISSL
+2969 PSIHIISSL

-3003 DRLKIQEKLL
+3003 ERLKIQEKLL
-3013 TRGMLLAASTLAYS
+3013 TRGMMLAAGTLAYT

-3052 PGVDEPVRLPIPFEV
+3052 PGVDEPVRLPVPFEI

-3087 SEDAVKAFEQI
+3087 GEDAVKAFEQI

-3139 GLLPEQQFRENTSE
+3139 SLLPEQQFRENTSE

-3179 LGLALM
+3179 IGLALM
-3185 QAMSM
+3185 QALSV
-3190 GYSAKDSPEKAY
+3190 GYSPTGTPEKAY
-3202 KRLSEMPVIGGA
+3202 KRLSEMPLVGGA

-3244 LLKGQRSEAMALLQK
+3244 LLKGQRAEAMALLQK

-3268 MADYYTSTV
+3268 MADYYTSTI

-3285 AIRASNLSGAEKR
+3285 AIRASNLSPTEKR
-3298 QQLDNIRQAK
+3298 QQLDKVRQTK